1 MRHRRFAALAEAVRR
16 SAVDSPPAYEEGD
29 SFWVPAG
36 RRAQV
41 KRYVLPDGMVYLGS
55 DLLSINPA
63 FPTLLEPSLID
74 PALPILHQHPDR
86 AGEQLPGIL
95 SYSEMPAAC
104 RAAYL
109 EWLAGGRRDP
119 DVSIGYVILF
129 FYGLERRLFFDASG
143 SAAARAEQDALL
155 AEAERLLTIYDDSER
170 FREQVESFL
179 TAGRLIHR
187 RQFRELFDLP
197 RAVDEPPS
205 LLRLRMALGLH
216 AEMRE
221 PLPAEWA
228 LIWLLSRTDADLP
241 EAADRHPEAFWQLFL
256 TRYPA
261 AFPGGGLRIRK
272 GRERLTAYQPV
283 SPSFGLASIQLSI
296 TEVWSAKAPLQK
308 LRAFAERVAAEIE
321 SGAPLVPSRVRL
333 DPEKIREK
341 IVETE
346 RAASLLDSIFQEE
359 PLHPILGPPEVPP
372 SPAPTDQR
380 VPGLDAAH
388 ARLLQQLAGRPAWP
402 RVEVERLAGA
412 LGLLPDGALETLN
425 EVAFE
430 RCGVP
435 LLEGYETIEVDAA
448 VLQDLL
454 R

>member
-1 MRHRRFAALAEAVRR
+1 
-16 SAVDSPPAYEEGD
+16 
-29 SFWVPAG
+29 
-36 RRAQV
+36 
-41 KRYVLPDGMVYLGS
+41 MVYLGS

-63 FPTLLEPSLID
+63 FLTLIEPSLID

-86 AGEQLPGIL
+86 AGEQLPEIL

-119 DVSIGYVILF
+119 RFSIGYAILF

-155 AEAERLLTIYDDSER
+155 AEAERLLTIYGHEAG
-170 FREQVESFL
+170 FREHLESFL
-179 TAGRLIHR
+179 TVGRLVHR
-187 RQFRELFDLP
+187 SRFREVFDFP
-197 RAVDEPPS
+197 RTLDEPPS
-205 LLRLRMALGLH
+205 LFHLQMALGLH
-216 AEMRE
+216 ADMRE
-221 PLPAEWA
+221 PLSAEWA
-228 LIWLLSRTDADLP
+228 FIWLLSRTDADLP

-256 TRYPA
+256 TRYPE

-283 SPSFGLASIQLSI
+283 SPSFGLASIQLPV

-321 SGAPLVPSRVRL
+321 SGAPLAPARIRL

-346 RAASLLDSIFQEE
+346 RAASLLGSIFEEE
-359 PLHPILGPPEVPP
+359 PLHPTLTADRAP
-372 SPAPTDQR
+372 SPALPDR
-380 VPGLDAAH
+380 GALALGLDAAH
-388 ARLLQQLAGRPAWP
+388 TALLQELAARPSWP
-402 RVEVERLAGA
+402 RLELERLAGA

-430 RCGVP
+430 RCGAP
-435 LLEGYETIEVDAA
+435 LLEGDETIEVDAG